1 MGTQVMQDK
10 NSGASVGSQVAK
22 LEALLNSAVDGIIT
36 IRKDGSIE
44 SVNPAA
50 AKLFQ
55 YEVDEFLGQN
65 VKFLMPDPWRH
76 EHDAYLSNYLGTG
89 QRKIIGI
96 GRDVQGQRKDG
107 SVFPMHLSVS
117 EFNVNDEVFF
127 TGIIHDLSERRAAE
141 QALQQAQKMEAIG
154 QLTGGVAHDFN
165 NLLTVI
171 TGNLELMEMRL
182 EDKNLRDLL
191 GEAQEAADMGARLT
205 ERLLAFAR
213 RSQLE
218 PKVVDLNELA
228 IGLTDLLQRTL
239 GSTISLSSTLGSG
252 LWPVIVDPAQLES
265 AIVNLAVNARDAMP
279 DGGKLVLE
287 TRNVVIE
294 DTELADEIGI
304 DPGDYVLLS
313 VTDTGHG
320 MKEDVVQRA
329 LEPFFTTKEVGRGT
343 GLGLSMVYGF
353 TKQSRGNLTIYSEV
367 GVGSTVNLYLPRGA
381 TAHRQQSN
389 ETSVAELPAGSG
401 ELILVVEDDDRVRRL
416 TVSRLKQ
423 LGYEVVEAEN
433 GPRALEL
440 LAVHPN
446 IQLVFTDL
454 VMPGGM
460 SGYDVCEQVRKNW
473 PGKLVLLTSGYAE
486 ELTHG
491 DKLASENLTLL
502 RKPYRQ
508 SALAQAIAQ
517 MFENK

>member
-1 MGTQVMQDK
+1 MQDK
-10 NSGASVGSQVAK
+10 NTGASVGSQVAK

-287 TRNVVIE
+287 TRNVAIE
-294 DTELADEIGI
+294 DTDLADEIGI

-313 VTDTGHG
+313 VTDTGPWYEG
-320 MKEDVVQRA
+320 GRCATRA
-329 LEPFFTTKEVGRGT
+329 
-343 GLGLSMVYGF
+343 
-353 TKQSRGNLTIYSEV
+353 
-367 GVGSTVNLYLPRGA
+367 
-381 TAHRQQSN
+381 
-389 ETSVAELPAGSG
+389 
-401 ELILVVEDDDRVRRL
+401 
-416 TVSRLKQ
+416 
-423 LGYEVVEAEN
+423 
-433 GPRALEL
+433 
-440 LAVHPN
+440 
-446 IQLVFTDL
+446 
-454 VMPGGM
+454 
-460 SGYDVCEQVRKNW
+460 
-473 PGKLVLLTSGYAE
+473 
-486 ELTHG
+486 
-491 DKLASENLTLL
+491 
-502 RKPYRQ
+502 
-508 SALAQAIAQ
+508 
-517 MFENK
+517 